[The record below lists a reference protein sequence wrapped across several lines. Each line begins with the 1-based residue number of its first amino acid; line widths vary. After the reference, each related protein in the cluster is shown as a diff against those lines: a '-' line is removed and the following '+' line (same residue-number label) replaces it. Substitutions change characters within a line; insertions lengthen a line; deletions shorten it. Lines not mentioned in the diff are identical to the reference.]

1 MSVILEYECPCCGG
15 KVEFDSSSQK
25 MKCPYCDSEFDME
38 AMQGHDKALE
48 QEQQATPEDEA
59 WEMEQQQFLDEEKAG
74 LKVYRCKSCGGE
86 IVTDETTAATHCPYC
101 GAPVIMVGNLSDDL
115 KPDGVIPFKLDKK
128 AAVAALKTHM
138 TGKKLLDKRFASDSH
153 LEEIKGVYIP
163 FWLFD
168 AEANGQARF
177 RATRVRSWETPRE
190 RCTETS
196 YYDVARSG
204 KMSFQQI
211 PVDGSEKAP
220 DDLMESVEP
229 FDYAAVVPFQTGYL
243 SGYMADRYD
252 VNSDKCRE
260 RAHARAKRSMER
272 ALAGTVTGYNT
283 VTPELC
289 NVHLEN
295 PSAKYVL
302 CPVWL
307 LTSSYEGKTYLFAV
321 NGQTGKIAGNM
332 PLNKK
337 AEAGHMI
344 GWTLGLGAVFSLLS
358 LLMFEFDLMVIF
370 ASFFFGFLIALGI
383 VGQMRKEVLNVEF
396 KDDASGYTDPGG
408 LLLTVQQDRFLYT
421 RVSRTPIQQ
430 NSGGASRNMGTVS
443 GSVRHQM
450 NSPRPPA
457 GGSRPPLGGTR
468 PPVGGSRPPMRSNSG
483 PRPGV
488 SRPGGSRPGGSRPG
502 GRGPGGPRRP

>member
-15 KVEFDSSSQK
+15 KVEFDSSIQK

-38 AMQGHDKALE
+38 AMREHDKALE
-48 QEQQATPEDEA
+48 QEQQETAEDDA
-59 WEMEQQQFLDEEKAG
+59 WETEHQQFLDEEREG
-74 LKVYRCKSCGGE
+74 LRVYRCNSCGGE

-115 KPDGVIPFKLDKK
+115 KPDGVIPFQLDKK
-128 AAVAALKTHM
+128 AAIAALKQHM

-168 AEANGQARF
+168 ADASGQARF

-196 YYDVARSG
+196 YFDVARSG
-204 KMSFQQI
+204 RMSFRQI

-229 FDYAAVVPFQTGYL
+229 FDYSAVVPFQTAYL

-252 VNSDKCRE
+252 VNSEKCRTRAHE
-260 RAHARAKRSMER
+260 RAKQSVEDALRS
-272 ALAGTVTGYNT
+272 TVSGYHT
-283 VTPELC
+283 VSTEHC
-289 NVHLEN
+289 NVQLKN
-295 PSAKYVL
+295 TRAKYVL

-321 NGQTGKIAGNM
+321 NGQTGRIAGDM

-337 AEAGHMI
+337 AQTLHTV
-344 GWTLGLGAVFSLLS
+344 GWTLGLGTIFSLLS
-358 LLMFEFDLMVIF
+358 LLMFEPDAMVIGSCF
-370 ASFFFGFLIALGI
+370 LIGLLIALGI

-396 KDDASGYTDPGG
+396 QEDASGYVDSGG
-408 LLLTVQQDRFLYT
+408 LALTVRQDRFLYT
-421 RVSRTPIQQ
+421 RVSRAPKPQQ
-430 NSGGASRNMGTVS
+430 
-443 GSVRHQM
+443 Q
-450 NSPRPPA
+450 
-457 GGSRPPLGGTR
+457 
-468 PPVGGSRPPMRSNSG
+468 SG
-483 PRPGV
+483 PNKR
-488 SRPGGSRPGGSRPG
+488 
-502 GRGPGGPRRP
+502 

>member
-15 KVEFDSSSQK
+15 KVEFDSSIQK
-25 MKCPYCDSEFDME
+25 MKCPYCDSQFDME
-38 AMQGHDKALE
+38 AMQEHDRALE
-48 QEQQATPEDEA
+48 QESQSAPQDDA
-59 WEMEQQQFLDEEKAG
+59 WEMEQRQFLDGEKDG
-74 LKVYRCKSCGGE
+74 LKVYRCNSCNGE

-115 KPDGVIPFKLDKK
+115 KPDGVIPFQLDKK
-128 AAVAALKTHM
+128 AAIAALKQHM

-168 AEANGQARF
+168 GEMSGQARF
-177 RATRVRSWETPRE
+177 KATRVRTWETPRE

-204 KMSFQQI
+204 RMSFRQI
-211 PVDGSEKAP
+211 PVDGSGKAP

-243 SGYMADRYD
+243 SGYLADRYD
-252 VNSDKCRE
+252 VHSDKCRQ
-260 RAHARAKRSMER
+260 RAHDRAKRSVEK
-272 ALAGTVTGYNT
+272 ALAGTVTGYDT
-283 VTPELC
+283 VTPEMC

-337 AEAGHMI
+337 AETGHLL
-344 GWTLGLGAVFSLLS
+344 GWTLGLGAVFSLMS
-358 LLMFEFDLMVIF
+358 LMMFDFDSMAIV
-370 ASFFFGFLIALGI
+370 ASFFFSFLIALGI

-396 KDDASGYTDPGG
+396 QDDASGYTESGG
-408 LLLTVQQDRFLYT
+408 LQLTAQQDRFLYT

-430 NSGGASRNMGTVS
+430 NTSAAPRNMGAVS
-443 GSVRHQM
+443 GSARHQM
-450 NSPRPPA
+450 
-457 GGSRPPLGGTR
+457 GSTR
-468 PPVGGSRPPMRSNSG
+468 PPMNSSRPSVGSSRPPMRSNPG
-483 PRPGV
+483 PRPGGP
-488 SRPGGSRPGGSRPG
+488 RPGGSRPSGPRPG
-502 GRGPGGPRRP
+502 SRGPGGPRRH

>member
-15 KVEFDSSSQK
+15 KVEFDSSIQK

-38 AMQGHDKALE
+38 AMWEHDQALE
-48 QEQQATPEDEA
+48 QEQQEIPDDQ
-59 WEMEQQQFLDEEKAG
+59 WETEHQQFPDEEKDG

-115 KPDGVIPFKLDKK
+115 KPDGIIPFKLDKK
-128 AAVAALKTHM
+128 AAIAALKQHM

-177 RATRVRSWETPRE
+177 RATRVRTWETPRE

-196 YYDVARSG
+196 YYDVSRAGR
-204 KMSFQQI
+204 MSFRQI

-229 FDYAAVVPFQTGYL
+229 FDYSAVVPFQTGYL

-252 VNSDKCRE
+252 VHSDKCRE
-260 RAHARAKRSMER
+260 RAHERAKKSVENALRS
-272 ALAGTVTGYNT
+272 TVSGYNT
-283 VTPELC
+283 VQTENC
-289 NVHLEN
+289 NVHLEH
-295 PSAKYVL
+295 PKAKYVL

-321 NGQTGKIAGNM
+321 NGQTGKIAGDM

-337 AEAGHMI
+337 AQTLHMI
-344 GWTLGLGAVFSLLS
+344 AWTSGLGTLFSLLS
-358 LLMFEFDLMVIF
+358 MLMFEPDGIVIGACF
-370 ASFFFGFLIALGI
+370 LIGLLIALGI
-383 VGQMRKEVLNVEF
+383 VGQMRREVLNVEF
-396 KDDASGYTDPGG
+396 REDASEYVDSGG
-408 LLLTVQQDRFLYT
+408 LALTVRQDRFLYT
-421 RVSRTPIQQ
+421 RVTRTPIQRNQ
-430 NSGGASRNMGTVS
+430 SG
-443 GSVRHQM
+443 QK
-450 NSPRPPA
+450 
-457 GGSRPPLGGTR
+457 
-468 PPVGGSRPPMRSNSG
+468 
-483 PRPGV
+483 
-488 SRPGGSRPGGSRPG
+488 
-502 GRGPGGPRRP
+502 GPGGPRRL

>member
-15 KVEFDSSSQK
+15 KVEFDSSIQK

-38 AMQGHDKALE
+38 AMRSHDQALE
-48 QEQQATPEDEA
+48 QEQQAPQDDA
-59 WEMEQQQFLDEEKAG
+59 WELEQQQFLDEEKEG

-86 IVTDETTAATHCPYC
+86 IVTDRTTAATHCPYC

-115 KPDGVIPFKLDKK
+115 KPDGVIPFQLDKK
-128 AAVAALKTHM
+128 AAIAALKQHM

-168 AEANGQARF
+168 AEASGQARF
-177 RATRVRSWETPRE
+177 RATRVRTWETPRE

-196 YYDVARSG
+196 YYDVARAG
-204 KMSFQQI
+204 KMSFRQI

-229 FDYAAVVPFQTGYL
+229 FDYSAVVPFQTGYL

-252 VNSDKCRE
+252 VNADKCRT
-260 RAHARAKRSMER
+260 RAQERAKRSVEN
-272 ALAGTVTGYNT
+272 ALRSTVSGYNT
-283 VTPELC
+283 VTPEIC
-289 NVHLEN
+289 NVRLEH

-307 LTSSYEGKTYLFAV
+307 LTSSYNGETYLFAV

-337 AEAGHMI
+337 AQTLHTV
-344 GWTLGLGAVFSLLS
+344 GWTLGLGTIFSLLS
-358 LLMFEFDLMVIF
+358 LLMFELDWMVIAGCF
-370 ASFFFGFLIALGI
+370 VVGFVIALGI
-383 VGQMRKEVLNVEF
+383 VGQMRREVLNVEF
-396 KDDASGYTDPGG
+396 RDDASDYTEPGG
-408 LLLTVQQDRFLYT
+408 LSLTVRQDRFLYT
-421 RVSRTPIQQ
+421 RVTRTPKPQQ
-430 NSGGASRNMGTVS
+430 
-443 GSVRHQM
+443 Q
-450 NSPRPPA
+450 
-457 GGSRPPLGGTR
+457 
-468 PPVGGSRPPMRSNSG
+468 SG
-483 PRPGV
+483 PNKR
-488 SRPGGSRPGGSRPG
+488 
-502 GRGPGGPRRP
+502 